1 MNLTVSMLLPFCIV
15 LLWKLHLYKKNI
27 STIKEMFNALW
38 QQGFVLRYVPQQ
50 SGNFVLMLK
59 ISSYVVYQDLIINLL
74 SQFTIFVDLIDSI
87 WFGLLLQKFQV
98 LGDSAG
104 SMLGR
109 DMENLIQ
116 RARKYKKEFED
127 SYESSNSF
135 LYFLARWIK
144 FSMSLPNI
152 DPAESPR
159 TWNFCNNKPN
169 QMLSIRSTKI
179 VNWLK
184 RLIIRSWYT
193 TYDDIFSMS
202 TKFPLCCGT

>member
-127 SYESSNSF
+127 SYVSVEHLLLGFAEDNRF
-135 LYFLARWIK
+135 GKQLYKDFKISEKTLRDAIQSVRGRQRVIDQGINFPFFAYTVIFYYLFCGLPQFSLVLAT
-144 FSMSLPNI
+144 
-152 DPAESPR
+152 E
-159 TWNFCNNKPN
+159 
-169 QMLSIRSTKI
+169 
-179 VNWLK
+179 
-184 RLIIRSWYT
+184 
-193 TYDDIFSMS
+193 
-202 TKFPLCCGT
+202 